1 AEPPIEPAPVS
12 VPSDF
17 KSFVELKGKTLSS
30 LTPKERKAYAEEYNA
45 LKLGREEWAKEKQRA
60 VEEAEKA
67 PFNEPDILEKKI
79 TGKVTKPITATKRIK
94 DILKDDR
101 GSFSLKALKELD
113 DVIEN
118 YKTKEKQPVSPEEY
132 FGALGGYWGKVRKY
146 MMHYITA
153 MDKFGEKAEGVQH
166 MIGRMDE
173 DMGRL
178 TKYYEE
184 LKPLFTANEK
194 DVKTV
199 LGKMMEWRKEEVKGI
214 KTDAELSQLGWT
226 PEQINLY
233 KTVRHATRHHA
244 DDIRDVYLSRL
255 EIEGYDIPRTV
266 EESKRLLKT
275 LKEDPNATPDMID
288 TAQLAYNINRLADTM
303 KEMHYVP
310 ASRFGK
316 YYVVVKDEKGEVQRL
331 EMFDKKKQAD
341 ARTMELWNEIKS
353 EGKDRWTVHSDKNVK
368 PLLAS
373 TYQLT
378 PSTMI
383 FTKHVL
389 EQMKKS
395 GKLSGALEDIYHDLD
410 RITAKW
416 GNKFPTHLLKAD
428 MIPGWSED
436 YARSFASYI
445 RGLSSF
451 IAHVKYDPKIR
462 NAIAKLD
469 PIKDRELIDWMNK
482 KYEFMNSSSTV
493 TSVINRGLF
502 MYYLAGNPKSA
513 IVNTLQHLNSVA
525 YSTKWLSPTE
535 AMRTHVKA
543 SKYTYDYL
551 MNKKESIPK
560 DMLEVL
566 EDMSRKERISAQAIQ
581 TLADISSGKGIR
593 TNKVMEALSFGFKKA
608 EEFNRAH
615 ATITAFEIG
624 KKLGLK
630 GEKMTAFIE
639 RFINDT
645 QYDYTKL
652 GVPLLAQHPAIRP
665 LWAFRTFTYNWLR
678 VMKNLLGEGHYGT
691 FVAMLTPLFMLGG
704 LTGLPLAPEM
714 LSAIKSTTGFD
725 FHTWLKE
732 KEKQIGDENGTL
744 SDSIMFGLGGLGGMS
759 LGASLNP
766 VELPNVGVR
775 HTLEE
780 AALQAGLGAPGSLYW
795 RAKRAYQMLDRYGDT
810 YRAVENMM
818 PEFIRN
824 LMVTYR
830 WYKEK
835 GARAASGEPYYE
847 NISPRDLI
855 FRSFGIQPVKYIE
868 GLEKVE
874 RMKELMESAKSDVAK
889 VNLLIAKQVFR
900 MMGGNENEQK
910 DAEEK
915 IQNIIENLMAKN
927 AEYAEKGE
935 YSKIIVPDERAIR
948 MNVLKMANPDAY
960 YLTMSPE
967 RARPEMA
974 QMLDAWGSA
983 LNLGEEEV
991 AEAINDEV
999 ETYGMRELLKLAG
1012 QSTEEE

>member
-1 AEPPIEPAPVS
+1 MMGKKVSINERDEKHRKIVEFAKQKAREKGMNEADAEKFAGEYSLDIKAYPLVDTYYDIDGLIESKLIRARQTAKLTAPSIKEPTTKPTTPTEPPPTTITPTHIILDPSQADVVLSSPQSHPIDTVQKAKEVKANQKNPKQPKVTPEQVDKAVDEVTKERTIEPSQEPVAKKPLTVKEQKEYLLNEVDRLIKEAPEGEPTYKTNSSKDKTNRRKKADRFERRVIDFEKTPTVTIKVPDDGEYTIANYKSTLTKFRNKVAREFPSREGEVKKEKEATLPKPSGKRIEGEEVAYYNEYRPRKQELVKGENNYYTEDGYFTNGYYAVKTEKPKNIELKEHEKAKRISDILPDESELQKGYVVGEFKDFDLKDPYLNISLKSTRSQPYAHIAGEDGSSYFTELNMLDNIFTLYPNAEVKVAKDNQRKPIVFEVDGKKVGVIMPISGMEIPDLLKPRAELFTRKKFEQAEPPIEPAPVS

-17 KSFVELKGKTLSS
+17 ESFVELKGKTLSS

-146 MMHYITA
+146 TMHYITA

-173 DMGRL
+173 EMGRL

-233 KTVRHATRHHA
+233 KTVRHATRNHA

-513 IVNTLQHLNSVA
+513 IVNTL
-525 YSTKWLSPTE
+525 
-535 AMRTHVKA
+535 
-543 SKYTYDYL
+543 
-551 MNKKESIPK
+551 
-560 DMLEVL
+560 
-566 EDMSRKERISAQAIQ
+566 
-581 TLADISSGKGIR
+581 
-593 TNKVMEALSFGFKKA
+593 
-608 EEFNRAH
+608 
-615 ATITAFEIG
+615 
-624 KKLGLK
+624 
-630 GEKMTAFIE
+630 
-639 RFINDT
+639 
-645 QYDYTKL
+645 
-652 GVPLLAQHPAIRP
+652 
-665 LWAFRTFTYNWLR
+665 
-678 VMKNLLGEGHYGT
+678 
-691 FVAMLTPLFMLGG
+691 
-704 LTGLPLAPEM
+704 
-714 LSAIKSTTGFD
+714 
-725 FHTWLKE
+725 
-732 KEKQIGDENGTL
+732 
-744 SDSIMFGLGGLGGMS
+744 
-759 LGASLNP
+759 
-766 VELPNVGVR
+766 
-775 HTLEE
+775 
-780 AALQAGLGAPGSLYW
+780 
-795 RAKRAYQMLDRYGDT
+795 
-810 YRAVENMM
+810 
-818 PEFIRN
+818 
-824 LMVTYR
+824 
-830 WYKEK
+830 
-835 GARAASGEPYYE
+835 
-847 NISPRDLI
+847 
-855 FRSFGIQPVKYIE
+855 
-868 GLEKVE
+868 
-874 RMKELMESAKSDVAK
+874 
-889 VNLLIAKQVFR
+889 
-900 MMGGNENEQK
+900 
-910 DAEEK
+910 
-915 IQNIIENLMAKN
+915 
-927 AEYAEKGE
+927 
-935 YSKIIVPDERAIR
+935 
-948 MNVLKMANPDAY
+948 
-960 YLTMSPE
+960 
-967 RARPEMA
+967 
-974 QMLDAWGSA
+974 
-983 LNLGEEEV
+983 
-991 AEAINDEV
+991 
-999 ETYGMRELLKLAG
+999 
-1012 QSTEEE
+1012 